1 MHMNVK
7 VTPKAVIAA
16 LGALAL
22 AVPAMAQQQGGPP
35 PGAQQPPPGAG
46 AQGGPPRQGGGPP
59 PGGGFGGPPP
69 APNTGVP
76 VYTTLKGAR
85 GTGHVTIVLDPPKGT
100 ACYMMNVSGVD
111 GANAAHVHSAD
122 GKTVLTLEAPTD
134 DSAGACQQV
143 PANVSQAILG
153 NPAGYYADVHTAAS
167 GTLSGYLAK

>member
-134 DSAGACQQV
+134 GSAGACQQV
-143 PANVSQAILG
+143 AANVSQAILG